1 MHYLSTYLLVDEV
14 MKIQSCLFFLFF
26 LSFSAFAQTG
36 TISGKVTDSQTG
48 EALPFCNVFVNN
60 STIATTTD
68 LDGNF
73 VLENIPEGDFEIGFS
88 FIGYQ
93 AQQKPASIKP
103 GSKLTF
109 NISLTSLEQ
118 ELSDV
123 EIKASRD
130 RAWER
135 ELRKFKNYF
144 LGNDEMAAQCEIL
157 NPWVIDFPADN
168 TNNNFRAE
176 ALQPIEIENRALGYS
191 LTFDLKQFQ
200 FTPQYYIISGAT
212 RFSDLESPDPKTKA
226 EWEQKRLETYL
237 KSPSNM
243 FRSLITGTHNQ
254 EGFYLY
260 GDKAGG
266 SESRNLRSDI
276 FANELGKSV
285 IPYKPEQLVQA
296 GRKPGEYRIFMKG
309 RIEIHYE
316 KGYSTV
322 NTYKD
327 APYPISWIEV
337 NGNYVTVNSNGM
349 VINQKD
355 VTFSGDMDK
364 RKISSLLPFD
374 YEPKLQDRTETFIA
388 RDAAGMQE
396 KVHLHTDRAFYYHG
410 DQLMFKA
417 YLSYANPDLKRELSK
432 ILYIELISGERD
444 LILQK
449 KFKIE
454 NGLAT
459 GDIFLP
465 DTLKQ
470 QEYYLRAY
478 TNWNRNYGPD
488 TYFIQALPVLSD
500 TDRIVGIEQKTAEPT
515 AIKASFSTDKQS
527 YGKREKVKVSL
538 SLQDE
543 NDRPVAANLSISV
556 RDAYYSSDALER
568 PDISKTLT
576 LKEIPEHITTEKFTY
591 PLEREWTVSGKFLN
605 DKRKGEAV
613 PFTVYLNNFEGM
625 LELESDKE
633 GMFTLEE
640 MDYYGPM
647 DFAFLALDKKGK
659 AYGSFELTPKMNPPF
674 FVPADLKFPKI
685 SQNNEPLFAKIVEE
699 EDVIPLQQ
707 VTVAA
712 GKKPE
717 GTRAIYGNADYV
729 VQGENLIR
737 NGNINDLLQSLK
749 SQVPGMTVTTTLEI
763 RIRGGAT
770 SSNLSMEPM
779 VMIDGAVMPSGP
791 GFRAADNL
799 STLNPNDIDRI
810 EVVSRMSSMMGD
822 LGRNGVIAV
831 YLKRGVSQSPLMS
844 TATPGIQS
852 MVIEGFGLP
861 GNFIPFDYD
870 KEEETPEIDQ
880 RVTLYWNPYVIT
892 DNESGKFTFEFF
904 TNDSK
909 GKKIIDIEGLSIDGR
924 PIKATYSVTI
934 GN

>member
-1 MHYLSTYLLVDEV
+1 
-14 MKIQSCLFFLFF
+14 MKIQHCLFIFLFW
-26 LSFSAFAQTG
+26 SFSGFAQTG

-48 EALPFCNVFVNN
+48 EALPFCNVFINN

-109 NISLTSLEQ
+109 NVSLVSLEQ

-144 LGNDEMAAQCEIL
+144 LGNDDMAAQCEIL

-226 EWEQKRLETYL
+226 EWERKRLETYL
-237 KSPSNM
+237 KSPANM
-243 FRSLITGTHNQ
+243 FRSIILGTHNQ

-260 GDKAGG
+260 GDKVGG

-276 FANELGKSV
+276 FANELGKSIV
-285 IPYKPEQLVQA
+285 PYKPEQLVQPS
-296 GRKPGEYRIFMKG
+296 RKPGEYRIFMKG

-327 APYPISWIEV
+327 APYPISWLEV
-337 NGNYVTVNSNGM
+337 NNNYVTVNSNGM

-364 RKISSLLPFD
+364 RKISALLPFD
-374 YEPKLQDRTETFIA
+374 YEPQLQDRTETYMA
-388 RDAAGMQE
+388 KDAGGMQE
-396 KVHLHTDRAFYYHG
+396 KVHLHTDRPFYYKG
-410 DQLMFKA
+410 DQLLFKA

-432 ILYIELISGERD
+432 ILYLELISGERD
-444 LILQK
+444 FIIQK

-465 DTLKQ
+465 DTLQ
-470 QEYYLRAY
+470 QKEYYLRAY
-478 TNWNRNYGPD
+478 TSWNRNYGPD

-500 TDRIVGIEQKTAEPT
+500 RDRIVDTEKRNVTTSVIKTG
-515 AIKASFSTDKQS
+515 FSTDKET
-527 YGKREKVKVSL
+527 YGKREKVKVTISL
-538 SLQDE
+538 TDQ
-543 NDRPVAANLSISV
+543 NDRPTAATLSISV
-556 RDAYYSSDALER
+556 RDAYYSPDVLDR
-568 PDISKTLT
+568 PDILQSLT
-576 LKEIPEHITTEKFTY
+576 LKDVPANITTEKFTY
-591 PLEREWTVSGKFLN
+591 PIEREWKVNGKFLN
-605 DKRKGEAV
+605 EKGKGEAV
-613 PFTVYLNNFEGM
+613 PFTVYLNNFEGI

-633 GMFTLEE
+633 GNFTLE
-640 MDYYGPM
+640 DLDFYGPL

-659 AYGSFELTPKMNPPF
+659 SYGSFELTPKLNPPF

-685 SQNNEPLFAKIVEE
+685 SQNNEPLFSKIVEE

-717 GTRAIYGNADYV
+717 GSKAIYGTADYV
-729 VQGENLIR
+729 VQGENLNR

-844 TATPGIQS
+844 STTPGLQS

-870 KEEETPEIDQ
+870 KEEENPEIDQ
-880 RVTLYWNPYVIT
+880 RVTLYWNPYVVT
-892 DNESGKFTFEFF
+892 DNESGKFSFEFF

-909 GKKIIDIEGLSIDGR
+909 GKKIIGVEGLSIDGK
-924 PIKATYSVTI
+924 PIKATYSI
-934 GN
+934 SIDN